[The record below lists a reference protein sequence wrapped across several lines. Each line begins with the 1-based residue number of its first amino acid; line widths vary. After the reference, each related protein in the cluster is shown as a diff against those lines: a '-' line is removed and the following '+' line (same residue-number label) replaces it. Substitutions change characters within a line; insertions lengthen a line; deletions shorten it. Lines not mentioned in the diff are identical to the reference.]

1 MRTIQGCFK
10 ILFLLNQL
18 VWDCVLYSQPLDVHT
33 CKQSIRSVM
42 NECLISKTL
51 KMLQKAILY

>member
-18 VWDCVLYSQPLDVHT
+18 VWDCVFYTASLLMYTHVN
-33 CKQSIRSVM
+33 SVM